1 MAIFAGGATLVSFT
15 PLRNLVYLSALAG
28 INGALETVRLV
39 LTSGG
44 GQLSNICRVA
54 MLLYFAMVDFEGPC
68 AQCVGIDNACNPL
81 KNITEARLQIIG

>member
-1 MAIFAGGATLVSFT
+1 MNWITLHLLAIFAGGAALVSFT

-39 LTSGG
+39 LASGG

-54 MLLYFAMVDFEGPC
+54 MLLYFAMFDFEGPC
-68 AQCVGIDNACNPL
+68 A
-81 KNITEARLQIIG
+81 